1 MNLTT
6 ARRIRLGLL
15 LLMGVM
21 APAVAVSVRAQTL
34 AELAAYEG
42 ADRTTRLI
50 AGAQKEGVLQFYTT
64 IPPEYLKT
72 LTEEFEKKY
81 GVKVD
86 VWRARSEAVLQRV
99 VAEAKGGRWTVD
111 VVESISPPMEALY
124 REKLTQAVRS
134 PEHKN
139 LIDGVLPA
147 HREWAPTLVFI
158 FVQAYNTAKVKK
170 EELPK
175 SYADLLNPK
184 WKARLGIEA
193 SDHEWLF
200 SVIRDIDAQQGVGS
214 GEKFFRELVATNGLS
229 TRVGHPLLVN
239 LVASG
244 EVPLA
249 LTVYQYSPEQLK
261 KKGAP
266 IDWFAI
272 EPAVAISDGMAV
284 MKHAPHPH
292 AALLFYDF
300 LLSEEGNRLI
310 AKIGYAP
317 TNRNLES
324 PLGKLKVKVLNPAT
338 LLDESAKSGALFD
351 EIITK
356 RSGK

>member
-1 MNLTT
+1 MLLIAAFATIT
-6 ARRIRLGLL
+6 A
-15 LLMGVM
+15 
-21 APAVAVSVRAQTL
+21 PSHAQSL
-34 AELAAYEG
+34 SELASYEG
-42 ADRTTRLI
+42 PDRTARLI
-50 AGAQKEGVLQFYTT
+50 AGAKKEGVLQFYTT
-64 IPPEYLKT
+64 IPPEYLKPIT
-72 LTEEFEKKY
+72 DEFERKY

-99 VAEAKGGRWTVD
+99 LAEAKGGRWTVD
-111 VVESISPPMEALY
+111 VVESISPPMEALV
-124 REKLTQAVRS
+124 REKLTQEVHS

-147 HREWAPTLVFI
+147 HREWAPTLIFI
-158 FVQAYNTAKVKK
+158 FVQAYNTAKVRKD
-170 EELPK
+170 ELPK
-175 SYADLLNPK
+175 SYADLLDPK
-184 WKARLGIEA
+184 WKGKLSIEA
-193 SDHEWLF
+193 SDHEWF
-200 SVIRDIDAQQGVGS
+200 YSVARDM
-214 GEKFFRELVATNGLS
+214 GEERGIKFFRELAANGLS

-284 MKHAPHPH
+284 MKKAPHPH
-292 AALLFYDF
+292 AALLFYDY
-300 LLSEEGNRLI
+300 LLSEEGNRQI
-310 AKIGYAP
+310 AKLGYAP

-324 PLGKLKVKVLNPAT
+324 PMGKMRVKVLNPST
-338 LLDESAKSGALFD
+338 LLDESAKSSALFD

-356 RSGK
+356 RASK

>member
-1 MNLTT
+1 MCILIT
-6 ARRIRLGLL
+6 ATRIYQQALLLISLLGL
-15 LLMGVM
+15 
-21 APAVAVSVRAQTL
+21 VATTSQAQSL
-34 AELAAYEG
+34 SELAVYDG
-42 ADRTTRLI
+42 PDRSARLI
-50 AGAQKEGVLQFYTT
+50 AGAKKEGSLQFYTT
-64 IPPEYLKT
+64 IPPEYLKPIT
-72 LTEEFEKKY
+72 DAFEKKY

-99 VAEAKGGRWTVD
+99 LTEAKGGRWTVD
-111 VVESISPPMEALY
+111 VVESISPPMEALT
-124 REKLTQAVRS
+124 REKLTQEVHS
-134 PEHKN
+134 PEHRN

-158 FVQAYNTAKVKK
+158 FVQAYNTNLVKK
-170 EELPK
+170 TEIPK
-175 SYADLLNPK
+175 TYTDLLDPK
-184 WKARLGIEA
+184 WKGKLSIEA
-193 SDHEWLF
+193 SDHEWF
-200 SVIRDIDAQQGVGS
+200 YSVARDM
-214 GEKFFRELVATNGLS
+214 GEERGLQFFRELVATNGLS

-284 MKHAPHPH
+284 MKRAPHPH
-292 AALLFYDF
+292 AALLFYDY

-310 AKIGYAP
+310 AKLGYAP
-317 TNRNLES
+317 TNRHLES
-324 PLGKLKVKVLNPAT
+324 PLSKLRVKVLNPST
-338 LLDESAKSGALFD
+338 LLDESVKSNTLFD

-356 RSGK
+356 RGSK

>member
-1 MNLTT
+1 MCLST
-6 ARRIRLGLL
+6 AAIRVYKHFLL
-15 LLMGVM
+15 LIALLASG
-21 APAVAVSVRAQTL
+21 AASGQAQTL
-34 AELAAYEG
+34 SDLAVYDG
-42 ADRTTRLI
+42 PDRSVRLI
-50 AGAQKEGVLQFYTT
+50 AGAKLEGSLQFYTT
-64 IPPEYLKT
+64 IPPEYLKPIT
-72 LTEEFEKKY
+72 DAFEKKY

-99 VAEAKGGRWTVD
+99 MTEARGGRWTVD
-111 VVESISPPMEALY
+111 VVQSISPPMEALY

-139 LIDGVLPA
+139 LIDGVLPT
-147 HREWAPTLVFI
+147 HREWVPTLIFI
-158 FVQAYNTAKVKK
+158 FVQAYNTTKVQK

-175 SYADLLNPK
+175 SYADLLDPK
-184 WKARLGIEA
+184 WKGKLSIEA
-193 SDHEWLF
+193 SDHEWF
-200 SVIRDIDAQQGVGS
+200 YSVIRDMGEEQGL
-214 GEKFFRELVATNGLS
+214 KFFRDLVASNGLS

-272 EPAVAISDGMAV
+272 APAVAISDGMAV
-284 MKHAPHPH
+284 MKKAPHPH
-292 AALLFYDF
+292 AALLFYDY
-300 LLSEEGNRLI
+300 LLSEEGNRQI
-310 AKIGYAP
+310 AKLGYAP
-317 TNRNLES
+317 TNRHLES
-324 PLGKLKVKVLNPAT
+324 PLSKLRVKVLNAST
-338 LLDESAKSGALFD
+338 LLDEAVKSSALFD

-356 RSGK
+356 RGSK

>member
-1 MNLTT
+1 MKG
-6 ARRIRLGLL
+6 ARILPLL
-15 LLMGVM
+15 LAAWLQTS
-21 APAVAVSVRAQTL
+21 ALEIAAQTL
-34 AELAAYEG
+34 AELAVYEG
-42 ADRTTRLI
+42 PDRTARLI
-50 AGAQKEGVLQFYTT
+50 AGAKKEGSLLFYTT
-64 IPPEYLKT
+64 IPPEYVKSVT
-72 LTEEFEKKY
+72 DEFEKKY
-81 GVKVD
+81 GVKVE

-99 VAEAKGGRWTVD
+99 LAEAKGGRWAVD

-124 REKLTQAVRS
+124 REKLTQEVRS

-147 HREWAPTLVFI
+147 HREWAPTLIFI
-158 FVQAYNTAKVKK
+158 FVQAYNTGKVTK
-170 EELPK
+170 EELPRT
-175 SYADLLNPK
+175 YADLLDPK
-184 WKARLGIEA
+184 WKGRLGIEA
-193 SDHEWLF
+193 SDHEWF
-200 SVIRDIDAQQGVGS
+200 YSVARDM
-214 GEKFFRELVATNGLS
+214 GEQTGLDFFRSLMAGNGLS
-229 TRVGHPLLVN
+229 VRVGHPLLTT

-284 MKHAPHPH
+284 MKKAPHPH
-292 AALLFYDF
+292 AALLFYDY

-310 AKIGYAP
+310 AKLGYAP
-317 TNRNLES
+317 TNRNLDS
-324 PLGKLKVKVLNPAT
+324 PIGKLRVKVLNPST

-356 RSGK
+356 RGSK

>member
-1 MNLTT
+1 MSAARITKYFLPLVAMASLLAT
-6 ARRIRLGLL
+6 AGH
-15 LLMGVM
+15 
-21 APAVAVSVRAQTL
+21 AQTL
-34 AELAAYEG
+34 AELARYEG
-42 ADRTTRLI
+42 PDRTARLI
-50 AGAQKEGVLQFYTT
+50 AGAKKEGSLQFYTT
-64 IPPEYLKT
+64 IPPEYLKPI
-72 LTEEFEKKY
+72 TEEFEKKY
-81 GVKVD
+81 SVKVE

-99 VAEAKGGRWTVD
+99 LAEAKGGRWTVD

-124 REKLTQAVRS
+124 REKLTQAVHS

-139 LIDGVLPA
+139 LIDGALPS
-147 HREWAPTLVFI
+147 HREWAPTLIFI
-158 FVQAYNTAKVKK
+158 FVQAYNTTKVQK

-175 SYADLLNPK
+175 SYADLLDPK
-184 WKARLGIEA
+184 WKGKLSIEA
-193 SDHEWLF
+193 SDHEWF
-200 SVIRDIDAQQGVGS
+200 YSVARDM
-214 GEKFFRELVATNGLS
+214 GEERGLQYFRQLVATNGLS

-284 MKHAPHPH
+284 MKKAPHPH
-292 AALLFYDF
+292 AALLFYDY
-300 LLSEEGNRLI
+300 LLSEEGNRQI
-310 AKIGYAP
+310 AKLGYAP
-317 TNRNLES
+317 TNRHLES
-324 PLGKLKVKVLNPAT
+324 PLSKLRVKVLNPST
-338 LLDESAKSGALFD
+338 LLDESVKSNALFD

-356 RSGK
+356 RGSK

>member
-1 MNLTT
+1 MK
-6 ARRIRLGLL
+6 AVRILPLL
-15 LLMGVM
+15 LTAWLYTSAFEG
-21 APAVAVSVRAQTL
+21 AAQTL

-42 ADRTTRLI
+42 PDRTARLI
-50 AGAQKEGVLQFYTT
+50 AGARKEGSLLFYTT
-64 IPPEYLKT
+64 IPPEYVKSVT
-72 LTEEFEKKY
+72 DEFEKKY

-99 VAEAKGGRWTVD
+99 LAEAKGGRWAVD

-124 REKLTQAVRS
+124 REKLTQEVRS

-147 HREWAPTLVFI
+147 HREWAPTLIFI
-158 FVQAYNTAKVKK
+158 FVQAYNTGKVRK

-175 SYADLLNPK
+175 TYAELLDPK
-184 WKARLGIEA
+184 WKGRLGIEA
-193 SDHEWLF
+193 SDHEWF
-200 SVIRDIDAQQGVGS
+200 YSVARDM
-214 GEKFFRELVATNGLS
+214 GEQKGLDFFRSLMAGNGLS
-229 TRVGHPLLVN
+229 VRVGHPLLTT

-266 IDWFAI
+266 IDWVAI

-284 MKHAPHPH
+284 MKKAPHPH
-292 AALLFYDF
+292 AALLFYDY

-310 AKIGYAP
+310 AKLGYAP
-317 TNRNLES
+317 THRNLDS
-324 PLGKLKVKVLNPAT
+324 PIGKLHVRVLNPST
-338 LLDESAKSGALFD
+338 LLDESAKSSALFD

>member
-1 MNLTT
+1 
-6 ARRIRLGLL
+6 
-15 LLMGVM
+15 
-21 APAVAVSVRAQTL
+21 
-34 AELAAYEG
+34 
-42 ADRTTRLI
+42 
-50 AGAQKEGVLQFYTT
+50 
-64 IPPEYLKT
+64 
-72 LTEEFEKKY
+72 
-81 GVKVD
+81 
-86 VWRARSEAVLQRV
+86 
-99 VAEAKGGRWTVD
+99 
-111 VVESISPPMEALY
+111 MEALY
-124 REKLTQAVRS
+124 REKLTQEVRS

-147 HREWAPTLVFI
+147 HREWAPTLIFI
-158 FVQAYNTAKVKK
+158 FVQAYNTGKVRK

-175 SYADLLNPK
+175 TYAELLDPK
-184 WKARLGIEA
+184 WKGRLGIEA
-193 SDHEWLF
+193 SDHEWF
-200 SVIRDIDAQQGVGS
+200 YSVARDM
-214 GEKFFRELVATNGLS
+214 GEQKGLDFFRSLMAGNGLS
-229 TRVGHPLLVN
+229 VRVGHPLLTT

-272 EPAVAISDGMAV
+272 EPAMAISDGMAV
-284 MKHAPHPH
+284 MKKAPHPH

-310 AKIGYAP
+310 AKLGYAP
-317 TNRNLES
+317 THRSLDS
-324 PLGKLKVKVLNPAT
+324 PIGKLRVKVLNPST
-338 LLDESAKSGALFD
+338 LLDESAKSSALFD

>member
-1 MNLTT
+1 MNTMSGG
-6 ARRIRLGLL
+6 AVRFAI
-15 LLMGVM
+15 LLMLMLAAFAG
-21 APAVAVSVRAQTL
+21 SGYAQTL

-42 ADRTTRLI
+42 SDRSARLI
-50 AGAQKEGVLQFYTT
+50 AGAKKEGSLQFYTT
-64 IPPEYLKT
+64 IPPEYLKPIT
-72 LTEEFEKKY
+72 DAFETKY

-99 VAEAKGGRWTVD
+99 WAEAKGGRWTVD
-111 VVESISPPMEALY
+111 VVESISPPMEALT
-124 REKLTQAVRS
+124 REKLTQEIRS

-147 HREWAPTLVFI
+147 HREWAPTLIFI
-158 FVQAYNTAKVKK
+158 FVQAYNTAKVRKD
-170 EELPK
+170 ELPK
-175 SYADLLNPK
+175 TYLDLLDPK
-184 WKARLGIEA
+184 WKGRLSIEA
-193 SDHEWLF
+193 SDHEWF
-200 SVIRDIDAQQGVGS
+200 YSVARDM
-214 GEKFFRELVATNGLS
+214 GEERGLKFFRDLVGGNGLT

-284 MKHAPHPH
+284 MKKAPHPH
-292 AALLFYDF
+292 AALLFYDY
-300 LLSEEGNRLI
+300 LLGEEGNRQI
-310 AKIGYAP
+310 AKLGYAP
-317 TNRNLES
+317 ANRNIES
-324 PLGKLKVKVLNPAT
+324 PMGKLRVKVLNPSA
-338 LLDESAKSGALFD
+338 LLDEAAKSTALFD
-351 EIITK
+351 EIITRRGNK
-356 RSGK
+356 

>member
-1 MNLTT
+1 MNP
-6 ARRIRLGLL
+6 ARIGKRFFALL
-15 LLMGVM
+15 FVVGVS
-21 APAVAVSVRAQTL
+21 ALFSAATPAQTL
-34 AELAAYEG
+34 AELAGYDG
-42 ADRTTRLI
+42 PDRKARLI
-50 AGAQKEGVLQFYTT
+50 AGAQKEGMLQFYTT
-64 IPPEYLKT
+64 IPPEYLKP
-72 LTEEFEKKY
+72 LTEAFEKKY

-99 VAEAKGGRWTVD
+99 MAEAKGGRWTVD
-111 VVESISPPMEALY
+111 VVESISPPMEALV
-124 REKLTQAVRS
+124 REKLTQEVRS

-139 LIDGVLPA
+139 LIDGVLPS

-170 EELPK
+170 EELPR
-175 SYADLLNPK
+175 SYEDLLDPK
-184 WKARLGIEA
+184 WRGRLSIEA
-193 SDHEWLF
+193 SDHEWF
-200 SVIRDIDAQQGVGS
+200 YSVLRDMDAKRGAGS
-214 GEKFFRELVATNGLS
+214 GLKFFHDLVASNGLS

-284 MKHAPHPH
+284 MKKAPHPH
-292 AALLFYDF
+292 AALLFYDY
-300 LLSEEGNRLI
+300 LLSEEGNRQI

-317 TNRNLES
+317 ANRNIES
-324 PLGKLKVKVLNPAT
+324 PLQKISVKVLNPST
-338 LLDESAKSGALFD
+338 LLDESAKSTALFD
-351 EIITK
+351 EVIIK

>member
-1 MNLTT
+1 MSMGTT
-6 ARRIRLGLL
+6 RMVMFFKLL
-15 LLMGVM
+15 FVL
-21 APAVAVSVRAQTL
+21 PALATTLVQAQML
-34 AELAAYEG
+34 AELARYDG
-42 ADRTTRLI
+42 ADRTARLI
-50 AGAQKEGVLQFYTT
+50 AGAQKEGMLQFYTT
-64 IPPEYLKT
+64 IPPEYLKP

-99 VAEAKGGRWTVD
+99 MAEAKGGRWTVD

-124 REKLTQAVRS
+124 REKLTQEVRS

-175 SYADLLNPK
+175 TYEDLLDPK
-184 WKARLGIEA
+184 WKGRLSIEA
-193 SDHEWLF
+193 SDHEWF
-200 SVIRDIDAQQGVGS
+200 YSVLRDMDQKRGTGS
-214 GEKFFRELVATNGLS
+214 GLKFFQQLVTGNGLS

-284 MKHAPHPH
+284 MKNAPHPH
-292 AALLFYDF
+292 AALLFYDY
-300 LLSEEGNRLI
+300 LLSEEGNKQI
-310 AKIGYAP
+310 ARIGYAP
-317 TNRNLES
+317 ANRNLES
-324 PLGKLKVKVLNPAT
+324 PLSKIKVKVLNPAT
-338 LLDESAKSGALFD
+338 LLDESASSSALFD
-351 EIITK
+351 EVIIK
-356 RSGK
+356 RSK

>member
-1 MNLTT
+1 MKAT
-6 ARRIRLGLL
+6 RILPLL
-15 LLMGVM
+15 LAAWLHTS
-21 APAVAVSVRAQTL
+21 AFESAAQTL
-34 AELAAYEG
+34 AELAAYDG
-42 ADRTTRLI
+42 SDRTARLI
-50 AGAQKEGVLQFYTT
+50 AGAKKEGSLLFYTT
-64 IPPEYLKT
+64 IPPEYVKSVT
-72 LTEEFEKKY
+72 DEFEKKY

-99 VAEAKGGRWTVD
+99 LAEAKGGRWAVD

-124 REKLTQAVRS
+124 REKLTQEVRS

-147 HREWAPTLVFI
+147 HREWAPTLIFI
-158 FVQAYNTAKVKK
+158 FVQAYNTGKVRK

-175 SYADLLNPK
+175 TYAELLDPK
-184 WKARLGIEA
+184 WKGRLGIEA
-193 SDHEWLF
+193 SDHEWF
-200 SVIRDIDAQQGVGS
+200 YSVARDM
-214 GEKFFRELVATNGLS
+214 GEQKGLDFFRSLMAGNGLS
-229 TRVGHPLLVN
+229 VRVGHPLLTT

-284 MKHAPHPH
+284 MKKAPHPH

-310 AKIGYAP
+310 AKLGYAP
-317 TNRNLES
+317 THRSLDS
-324 PLGKLKVKVLNPAT
+324 PIGKLRVKVLNPST
-338 LLDESAKSGALFD
+338 LLDESAKSSALFD

>member
-1 MNLTT
+1 MKG
-6 ARRIRLGLL
+6 ARILPLL
-15 LLMGVM
+15 L
-21 APAVAVSVRAQTL
+21 AVWLYTSAFEIAAQTL
-34 AELAAYEG
+34 AELAVYEG
-42 ADRTTRLI
+42 PDRTARLI
-50 AGAQKEGVLQFYTT
+50 AGAKKEGSLLFYTT
-64 IPPEYLKT
+64 IPPEYVKSVT
-72 LTEEFEKKY
+72 DEFEKKY
-81 GVKVD
+81 GVKVE

-99 VAEAKGGRWTVD
+99 LAEAKGGRWAVD

-124 REKLTQAVRS
+124 REKLTQEVRS

-147 HREWAPTLVFI
+147 HREWAPTLIFI
-158 FVQAYNTAKVKK
+158 FVQAYNTGKIRK
-170 EELPK
+170 EELPRT
-175 SYADLLNPK
+175 YADLLDPK
-184 WKARLGIEA
+184 WKGRLGIEA
-193 SDHEWLF
+193 SDHEWF
-200 SVIRDIDAQQGVGS
+200 YSVARDM
-214 GEKFFRELVATNGLS
+214 GEQKGLDFFRSLMAGNGLS
-229 TRVGHPLLVN
+229 VRVGHPLLTT

-284 MKHAPHPH
+284 MKKAPHPH
-292 AALLFYDF
+292 AALLFYDY

-310 AKIGYAP
+310 AKLGYAP
-317 TNRNLES
+317 TNRNLDS
-324 PLGKLKVKVLNPAT
+324 PIGKLRVKVLNPST

-356 RSGK
+356 RGSK

>member
-1 MNLTT
+1 MKAT
-6 ARRIRLGLL
+6 RILPLL
-15 LLMGVM
+15 LAAWLYTG
-21 APAVAVSVRAQTL
+21 AYESAAQTL
-34 AELAAYEG
+34 AELAAYDG
-42 ADRTTRLI
+42 PDRTARLI
-50 AGAQKEGVLQFYTT
+50 AGAKKEGSLLFYTT
-64 IPPEYLKT
+64 IPPEYVKSVT
-72 LTEEFEKKY
+72 DEFEKKY
-81 GVKVD
+81 GVKVE

-99 VAEAKGGRWTVD
+99 LAEAKGGRWAVD

-124 REKLTQAVRS
+124 REKLTQEVRS
-134 PEHKN
+134 PEHRN

-147 HREWAPTLVFI
+147 HREWAPTLIFI
-158 FVQAYNTAKVKK
+158 FVQAYNTGKVRK
-170 EELPK
+170 EELPRT
-175 SYADLLNPK
+175 YADLLDPK
-184 WKARLGIEA
+184 WKGRLGIEA
-193 SDHEWLF
+193 SDHEWF
-200 SVIRDIDAQQGVGS
+200 YSVARDM
-214 GEKFFRELVATNGLS
+214 GEQKGLDFFRSLMAGNGLS
-229 TRVGHPLLVN
+229 VRVGHPLLTT

-284 MKHAPHPH
+284 MKKAPHPH

-310 AKIGYAP
+310 AKLGYAP
-317 TNRNLES
+317 THRSLDS
-324 PLGKLKVKVLNPAT
+324 PIGKLRVKVLNPST
-338 LLDESAKSGALFD
+338 LLDESAKSSALFD